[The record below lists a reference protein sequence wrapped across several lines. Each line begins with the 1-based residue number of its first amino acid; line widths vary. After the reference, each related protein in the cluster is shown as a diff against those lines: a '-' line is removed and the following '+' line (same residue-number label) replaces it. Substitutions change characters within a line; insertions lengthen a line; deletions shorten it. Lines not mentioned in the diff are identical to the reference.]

1 MVTIKDYLEELF
13 GDIPDSAEKENIKQE
28 IMQNLEEKVQDL
40 MKGGKTEE
48 DAINKSIVDFGDM
61 QEIRNNLMRAAQ
73 PKPTKEDISRYKN
86 HLWFS
91 ICGSVLFIGLIL
103 FVNFYYTPNIIWF
116 VYPTFAILWWPLGT
130 LFTLLS
136 IKKK

>member
-1 MVTIKDYLEELF
+1 MVTIKDYIEELF
-13 GDIPDSAEKENIKQE
+13 GDIPDSVEKENIKQE

-40 MKGGKTEE
+40 MKEGKTEE

-61 QEIRNNLMRAAQ
+61 HEIRGNLIREAQ
-73 PKPTKEDISRYKN
+73 QTSSKKDISRYKN

-91 ICGSVLFIGLIL
+91 ICGSVLIIGLLGFI
-103 FVNFYYTPNIIWF
+103 NFYYTPDNIWI
-116 VYPTFAILWWPLGT
+116 VYPIFAILWWPLGI
-130 LFTLLS
+130 LFALLN

>member
-13 GDIPDSAEKENIKQE
+13 GDIPDSVEKENIKQE
-28 IMQNLEEKVQDL
+28 IIQNLEEKVQDL
-40 MKGGKTEE
+40 MKEGKTEE

-61 QEIRNNLMRAAQ
+61 HEIRNNLMHTAQ
-73 PKPTKEDISRYKN
+73 QTSSKKDILRYKN

-91 ICGSVLFIGLIL
+91 ICGSVLIIGLLGFI
-103 FVNFYYTPNIIWF
+103 NFYYTPDIIWI
-116 VYPTFAILWWPLGT
+116 VYPIFAILWWPLGI
-130 LFTLLS
+130 LFALLN

>member
-13 GDIPDSAEKENIKQE
+13 GDIPDSVEKENIKQE

-40 MKGGKTEE
+40 MKEGKTEE

-61 QEIRNNLMRAAQ
+61 REIRNNLMQAAQ
-73 PKPTKEDISRYKN
+73 PKSRKKDISRYKN
-86 HLWFS
+86 NLWFS
-91 ICGSVLFIGLIL
+91 VCGSVLLIGLFL
-103 FVNFYYTPNIIWF
+103 FINFYYTPNIIWF
-116 VYPTFAILWWPLGT
+116 VYPTFAVLWWPLGT
-130 LFTLLS
+130 LFALLS

>member
-13 GDIPDSAEKENIKQE
+13 GDIPDSVEKESIKQE

-61 QEIRNNLMRAAQ
+61 REIRSNLIRAAQ
-73 PKPTKEDISRYKN
+73 PKSAKKDVLRYKN
-86 HLWFS
+86 NLWFS
-91 ICGSVLFIGLIL
+91 ICGSALLIGLFLFI
-103 FVNFYYTPNIIWF
+103 NFYYTPNIIWF

-130 LFTLLS
+130 LFALLS